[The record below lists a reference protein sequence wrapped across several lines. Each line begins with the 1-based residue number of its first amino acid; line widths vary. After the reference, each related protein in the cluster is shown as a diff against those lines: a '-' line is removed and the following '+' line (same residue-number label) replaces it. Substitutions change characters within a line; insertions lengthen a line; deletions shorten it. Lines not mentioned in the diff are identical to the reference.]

1 MSSESHKFQKNNQI
15 QVSSEEAVK
24 PVLMIFPMNMLGH
37 YLRCLEFCKRL
48 GDKFHVLVAGSDRY
62 NDLIKSAGFK
72 NFQVEH
78 FDPVTILNSILK
90 FDFSWINIDDIKR
103 VLSSQIKSIEEYKPY
118 AVVGDVSLPLKMAA
132 EKTCTKL
139 ISIQNGYMTKYYKFT
154 RSVPSI
160 HPGSQYSKK
169 IPSWMFN
176 RLVHVIEHSWL
187 KSIHEPFRI
196 IRKEMG
202 LSKNQYY
209 LDEFEGD
216 LNLICDLPEFF
227 PQSKQP
233 SNYHYIGPLF
243 HRGDEKENSI
253 RDFLGDHEKNI
264 LVSMG
269 STGDWKNID
278 LLDDPSFKEYG
289 IIVSGY
295 RNPISSKSNIITKP
309 FVNHSA
315 IMDKI
320 DVVICNGGNGT
331 VYQAL
336 SYGIPVLCVTNIF
349 EQEWNAK
356 RVEEMKL
363 GTFMNDLSDPDE
375 VRSLV
380 DFWIDRKG
388 KSPFIEIKE
397 RIKTF
402 IDRKIDLRLNEN

>member
-1 MSSESHKFQKNNQI
+1 
-15 QVSSEEAVK
+15 
-24 PVLMIFPMNMLGH
+24 MNMLGH
-37 YLRCLEFCKRL
+37 YLRCIEFCKRL
-48 GDKFHVLVAGSDRY
+48 GENFQVLIAGSDRY
-62 NDLIKSAGFK
+62 NDLIESSGFE
-72 NFQVEH
+72 NFKVDN
-78 FDPVTILNSILK
+78 FDPDKIVKAALN
-90 FDFSWINIDDIKR
+90 FDFSWINIEEIKR
-103 VLSSQIKSIEEYKPY
+103 VLLSQIRSIEEYKPY
-118 AVVGDVSLPLKMAA
+118 AVVGDVSLPLKIAA
-132 EKTCTKL
+132 EKTCTKF

-169 IPSWMFN
+169 IPNWMFKK
-176 RLVHVIEHSWL
+176 LAHVIEHSWL
-187 KSIHEPFRI
+187 KSIHEPFRF
-196 IRKEMG
+196 IRKELK
-202 LSKNQYY
+202 LSKQQYY

-216 LNLICDLPEFF
+216 LNLICDLPELF

-243 HRGDEKENSI
+243 HRGDENENSI
-253 RDFLGDHEKNI
+253 RDFLADHNRNI

-278 LLDDPSFKEYG
+278 LLDDPRFNDFG
-289 IIVSGY
+289 IVVSGY

-336 SYGIPVLCVTNIF
+336 AYGIPVLCVTNIF
-349 EQEWNAK
+349 EQEWNVQ
-356 RVEEMKL
+356 RIEEMKL
-363 GTFMNDLSDPDE
+363 GAFINNFSGVEE
-375 VRSLV
+375 VRGLV

-402 IDRKIDLRLNEN
+402 VDRKIELVLLNQF